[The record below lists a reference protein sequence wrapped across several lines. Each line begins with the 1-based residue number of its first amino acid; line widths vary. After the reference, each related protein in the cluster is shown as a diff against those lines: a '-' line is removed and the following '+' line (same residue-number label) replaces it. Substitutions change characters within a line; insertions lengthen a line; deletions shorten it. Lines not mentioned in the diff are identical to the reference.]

1 MQNRRTMHQVLAVVF
16 VATSLGCRRQELV
29 SVYSKFQDLPSL
41 LYSVESKNSPFVV
54 KWKNRIEIPFGK
66 TAELDACSFST
77 IWKSIKYSD
86 EPKARTIL
94 EGYLTDYNLIDI
106 RLDAKNK
113 QLLLLTGG
121 SIWSE
126 DFVNHYLFCYD
137 LTQRKVISQT
147 PVPPDFFSKIQ
158 IPAP

>member
-1 MQNRRTMHQVLAVVF
+1 MQNRLTAFPILALVF
-16 VATSLGCRRQELV
+16 VATFLGCRRQEQA
-29 SVYSKFQDLPSL
+29 SVYSKFQNLHSL
-41 LYSVESKNSPFVV
+41 VYSVESKKSPFVV
-54 KWKNRIEIPFGK
+54 KWKNRIDIPFGK

-86 EPKARTIL
+86 EPQARTIL
-94 EGYLTDYNLIDI
+94 EGFLTDYNLIDI

-121 SIWSE
+121 SIWS
-126 DFVNHYLFCYD
+126 DDLMNHYLFCYD

-147 PVPPDFFSKIQ
+147 LVPSDLFSKIQ
-158 IPAP
+158 TPAP